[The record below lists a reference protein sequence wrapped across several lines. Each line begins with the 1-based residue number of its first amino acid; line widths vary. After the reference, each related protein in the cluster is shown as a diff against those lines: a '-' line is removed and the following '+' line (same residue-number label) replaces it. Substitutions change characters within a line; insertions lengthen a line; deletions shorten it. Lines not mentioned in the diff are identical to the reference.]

1 MATNGTMSSLD
12 IHSARQLVE
21 KIAEDHGFI
30 SERELATL
38 PEAMRQKITR
48 AFNLKDSI
56 IGSGAVTLARNLY
69 SSTARFIF
77 ELLQNA
83 DDNSYKATR
92 QAGGDPCV
100 SFSVYPDRLV
110 LECNEDGFT
119 AENVRAICNL
129 GKSSKKGAQG
139 YIGEKG
145 IGFKS
150 VFIAAWK
157 VEIQSGALS
166 FYFQHRKQ
174 DTGIGMIN
182 PIWFDPETTLPAN
195 TTRMTLHFHEDVK
208 QADIVQLLR
217 NLQVEILLFLQK
229 LKVINISVYGEH
241 NESPAWSRVV
251 RMKRSDP
258 SSDTAEIR
266 VKETGSSANAPGQ
279 SVYRFFVVRH
289 EAKNLQPNENR
300 QYDAKETEKKA
311 WSTSQVIVAFPLDK
325 NSQPII
331 QSQELF
337 AFMPVRRVGF
347 NFLVHAD
354 FVTQANR
361 QDIVSTSPRN
371 IGLRAAI
378 SDAVAKGLASLS
390 TLRSVRY
397 IWMRYLP
404 RHDSLP
410 QDPFWAALVPEIRKS
425 LGKVPILEPESQ
437 ETGARYYL
445 ASLKCLRPEHL
456 DQQGKPLIP
465 DISMAPLYL
474 TRNYKPED
482 SKILMEYGLEY
493 LNDEGIIPRL
503 SALTKSTT
511 WYSGMFDSRDE
522 DWQARLARLIVKI
535 LSIKESNVILGLPL
549 IPLTSKVLRGRHVIG
564 ASLFG
569 SDVYFPE
576 SDGVAIPQDLS
587 VQLILPEAA
596 ANKDCASLYEK
607 LQAKRLSPQR
617 VYSLIVER
625 HNSSEPVPV
634 ESSNNHIRYLYRVF
648 HHLNQ
653 NSHQLHN
660 LKIVDHKGQT
670 RLPLFE
676 YTYLPGDKGDKYSPS
691 NWSTPM
697 ETSGGSIIESN
708 MSLIHPSYLENRPET
723 NQKLGKSW
731 VKWLY
736 HDMHLEISIQ
746 VLARIRRPETLSSEF
761 RFLVEHRSPKVI
773 SYLCAKWA
781 SSPSFAEFWLSIPQ
795 RIQLLKECEFI
806 DQSGV
811 KRPLASTYL
820 PVPSLV
826 SRCSSFISD
835 PGVLPFLE
843 VEDPIIEG
851 TALGWEGVGKAF
863 TLGVTDDL
871 DFYLKILEAINCG
884 DSGTTESLTA
894 SVTKLYLRIHA
905 RCLAS
910 DDRQA
915 AQKRVREFFDSSYG
929 VLCSPS
935 QESNDEV
942 LEHED
947 AQDGSW
953 ANTHDCLWDAPPG
966 FESKEPVG
974 ARWKT
979 TLANLDPQDRD
990 SLEQFFRRTV
1000 GIRDVES
1007 QDVLDELI
1015 LQSSSD
1021 SPSLDVLGEIY
1032 NKLSEMLTNMEMKGD
1047 SLSLKK
1053 IKLQFATEPLI
1064 FIPSNKETKWFST
1077 GGCLWSV
1084 DGEKLGKPC
1093 LERHY
1098 PDLSAFFVNILGVRK
1113 LDLKLI
1119 INELQDIGDNVISV
1133 THAENLLKSL
1143 KIYLASHSG
1152 EKPKLEDK
1160 ALLSR
1165 VFPAYV
1171 PGHTQVQ
1178 LLSAKDEFAI
1188 ADRQSYLDALQPH
1201 ISVLKFTVAEAQQLA
1216 PVFEWM
1222 GLATRNLSR
1231 VVDERTVVGEDG
1243 HQLDGE
1249 LTRDLILKAGAFVS
1263 IASHFESPLAASS
1276 TQSLYSSLR
1285 KLRVYSA
1292 QDINTKLCIKQNEQ
1306 EVQIP
1311 IGKGVLHID
1320 TSEHSDF
1327 KIFITADEST
1337 RDFCITSKLPH
1348 HFAASLLGCTT
1359 SEVTDKILSVVSSV
1373 IHGRPKSMSLILQE
1387 KGIPELDQSSLGESD
1402 DEDIEGL
1409 GLLQSSS
1416 SGELVL
1422 IGKSPP
1428 RRSKHDFT
1436 HWAEDS
1442 TSYSAGSSTMDVL
1455 NNYSEYYNASRE
1467 LEAYKRLLVR
1477 VVEVAR
1483 QHTIPLDSESVFNM
1497 NSLTRSLDSSSNYNF
1512 AGRDDKEFKYMVG
1525 AAGELFIFESLL
1537 KLQLPDFDI
1546 GVWRSNVRRFVKA
1559 HPDYENIPDTVFYG
1573 AGDITYH
1580 DRKGELTKNLIQR
1593 GFLDASWQEST
1604 PEYLILTKTSPS
1616 EKPDLPFYMTNDQY
1630 IKMEEYLSIQR
1641 LDTKQKRQA
1650 CILFRVYGLMS
1661 GNIRVKVCTDIDLLR
1676 QSGELKFV
1684 SDGWTVHPHTKGP
1697 N

>member
-1 MATNGTMSSLD
+1 MSSLD

-38 PEAMRQKITR
+38 PEVMRQKITR

-157 VEIQSGALS
+157 VEIQSGPLS
-166 FYFQHRKQ
+166 FYFQHRKK

-182 PIWFDPETTLPAN
+182 PIWFDPETTLPDN

-208 QADIVQLLR
+208 QADIIQLLR
-217 NLQVEILLFLQK
+217 DLQVEILLFLQK
-229 LKVINISVYGEH
+229 LKVINISVYDEQ
-241 NESPAWSRVV
+241 NESPAWTRVV

-266 VKETGSSANAPGQ
+266 VKEAGSSAKAPGQ

-347 NFLVHAD
+347 NFLIHAD

-378 SDAVAKGLASLS
+378 SDAIAKGLASLS

-404 RHDSLP
+404 RQDSLP

-425 LGKVPILEPESQ
+425 LGKVPIVEPESPQ
-437 ETGARYYL
+437 LTTRYYL

-456 DQQGKPLIP
+456 DEQGKPLIP
-465 DISMAPLYL
+465 DISIALLYL
-474 TRNYKPED
+474 SRNYKPED

-493 LNDEGIIPRL
+493 LDDEGIIPRL

-511 WYSGMFDSRDE
+511 WYSRMFDSRDE
-522 DWQARLARLIVKI
+522 DWHARLARLIVKI
-535 LSIKESNVILGLPL
+535 LSSKESNVILELPL
-549 IPLTSKVLRGRHVIG
+549 IPLTSKVLRGRYTIG
-564 ASLFG
+564 SSLFG
-569 SDVYFPE
+569 SDIYFPE
-576 SDGVAIPQDLS
+576 SDGVAIPPDLGI
-587 VQLILPEAA
+587 QLILPEAA

-617 VYSLIVER
+617 AYSLILER
-625 HNSSEPVPV
+625 HKSSEPLPV
-634 ESSNNHIRYLYRVF
+634 ESSNDQIRYLYRVF

-653 NSHQLHN
+653 NSHQLYRM
-660 LKIVDHKGQT
+660 KIVDHKGQT
-670 RLPLFE
+670 RLPFFK

-691 NWSTPM
+691 NWSTPV
-697 ETSGGSIIESN
+697 ETSGGSFLESRI
-708 MSLIHPSYLENRPET
+708 SLIHPCYLENWPET

-731 VKWLY
+731 VNWL
-736 HDMHLEISIQ
+736 HHEMCLQTSIQ
-746 VLARIRRPETLSSEF
+746 FFAKKADGDRSETLSDEF
-761 RFLVEHRSPKVI
+761 RFLVEHRSPKII

-781 SSPSFAEFWLSIPQ
+781 SSPSFAESWLSNPQ
-795 RIQLLKECEFI
+795 RIQLLRECKFI

-811 KRPLASTYL
+811 KRPFASTYL
-820 PVPSLV
+820 PVPSLI
-826 SRCSSFISD
+826 SRCGSFISN
-835 PGVLPFLE
+835 PTVLPFLE
-843 VEDPIIEG
+843 MEDPIIEG
-851 TALGWEGVGKAF
+851 AALGWEAVGKAF
-863 TLGVTDDL
+863 TLGVIDDL

-894 SVTKLYLRIHA
+894 SVTRLYLHIHA

-915 AQKRVREFFDSSYG
+915 AQNRVREFFNSSYG

-935 QESNDEV
+935 QGSNDGAV
-942 LEHED
+942 EHED
-947 AQDGSW
+947 AQDGRW
-953 ANTHDCLWDAPPG
+953 ANAHDCLWDAPPG

-974 ARWKT
+974 ARWQSV
-979 TLANLDPQDRD
+979 LANLDPQDRD

-1007 QDVLDELI
+1007 QDLLDELI
-1015 LQSSSD
+1015 LHSSSD
-1021 SPSLDVLGEIY
+1021 SPSLEVLGEIY
-1032 NKLSEMLTNMEMKGD
+1032 MKLSEMLTNMEIKGN
-1047 SLSLKK
+1047 SISLKK
-1053 IKLQFATEPLI
+1053 IKLQFATEALI
-1064 FIPSNKETKWFST
+1064 FIPSNNEIKWFST
-1077 GGCLWSV
+1077 GSCLWSI
-1084 DGEKLGKPC
+1084 DGEKLGKPS

-1119 INELQDIGDNVISV
+1119 INELQEIGDRIISV
-1133 THAENLLKSL
+1133 TQAENLLKSL
-1143 KIYLASHSG
+1143 KIYLASHPG
-1152 EKPKLEDK
+1152 EIPKLDDK

-1178 LLSAKDEFAI
+1178 LLSAKEEFAI

-1201 ISVLKFTVAEAQQLA
+1201 ITVLKFTVAEAQQLA

-1231 VVDERTVVGEDG
+1231 VVDERTVVGG
-1243 HQLDGE
+1243 
-1249 LTRDLILKAGAFVS
+1249 
-1263 IASHFESPLAASS
+1263 
-1276 TQSLYSSLR
+1276 
-1285 KLRVYSA
+1285 
-1292 QDINTKLCIKQNEQ
+1292 
-1306 EVQIP
+1306 
-1311 IGKGVLHID
+1311 
-1320 TSEHSDF
+1320 
-1327 KIFITADEST
+1327 
-1337 RDFCITSKLPH
+1337 
-1348 HFAASLLGCTT
+1348 
-1359 SEVTDKILSVVSSV
+1359 
-1373 IHGRPKSMSLILQE
+1373 
-1387 KGIPELDQSSLGESD
+1387 
-1402 DEDIEGL
+1402 
-1409 GLLQSSS
+1409 
-1416 SGELVL
+1416 
-1422 IGKSPP
+1422 
-1428 RRSKHDFT
+1428 
-1436 HWAEDS
+1436 
-1442 TSYSAGSSTMDVL
+1442 
-1455 NNYSEYYNASRE
+1455 
-1467 LEAYKRLLVR
+1467 
-1477 VVEVAR
+1477 
-1483 QHTIPLDSESVFNM
+1483 TIICW
-1497 NSLTRSLDSSSNYNF
+1497 T
-1512 AGRDDKEFKYMVG
+1512 
-1525 AAGELFIFESLL
+1525 ESL
-1537 KLQLPDFDI
+1537 Q
-1546 GVWRSNVRRFVKA
+1546 
-1559 HPDYENIPDTVFYG
+1559 
-1573 AGDITYH
+1573 
-1580 DRKGELTKNLIQR
+1580 
-1593 GFLDASWQEST
+1593 
-1604 PEYLILTKTSPS
+1604 KT
-1616 EKPDLPFYMTNDQY
+1616 
-1630 IKMEEYLSIQR
+1630 LS
-1641 LDTKQKRQA
+1641 
-1650 CILFRVYGLMS
+1650 
-1661 GNIRVKVCTDIDLLR
+1661 
-1676 QSGELKFV
+1676 
-1684 SDGWTVHPHTKGP
+1684 
-1697 N
+1697 